1 MSDLALQLSG
11 LKLHFGRVAAL
22 DGLSLC
28 VRQGQLYGFLGRNG
42 AGKTTTM
49 RILMGVL
56 SAQEG
61 TVEVLGE
68 KVKKVPVWL
77 KQRIGYVSQDQYFY
91 PWMTARQLGRF
102 VSAFY
107 PTWDEAE
114 FTRLLAVLDIPPERR
129 SVELS
134 GGTRTKLALALALAP
149 RPPLLLLDEPT
160 SGLDPVARHEFNAL
174 VSSMVKERGTT
185 AFFSSHLVDEVEG
198 IAPHVGLIDKGRL
211 QVEADTATLLSS
223 ARKVVSA
230 EPLTMPEGFTRVRD
244 EVWTAAPDAW
254 AEVPWPEGVTVE
266 RVSLHDLF
274 LAYARTRSAA

>member
-1 MSDLALQLSG
+1 MSDIALQLSG
-11 LKLHFGRVAAL
+11 LTHRYGRVAAL
-22 DGLSLC
+22 DGLTLT

-56 SAQEG
+56 AAQEG

-68 KVKKVPVWL
+68 RVKKVSVSL
-77 KQRIGYVSQDQYFY
+77 KQRIGYVSQEQFFY
-91 PWMTARQLGRF
+91 PWMTAQQLGGF
-102 VSAFY
+102 VQAFY
-107 PTWDEAE
+107 PTWDQAE
-114 FTRLLAVLDIPPERR
+114 FVRLLAVLDIPPTRR

-149 RPPLLLLDEPT
+149 RLPLLLLDEPT
-160 SGLDPVARHEFNAL
+160 SGLDPVARFEFNAL

-198 IAPHVGLIDKGRL
+198 IATHVGLIDKGRL
-211 QVEADTATLLSS
+211 QVEADLPTLLSS
-223 ARKVVSA
+223 TRRVVSA
-230 EPLTMPEGFTRVRD
+230 LPFEPGPGFTRVRD
-244 EVWTAAPDAW
+244 DVWTAAPEAW
-254 AEVPWPEGVTVE
+254 TLLAGLEGVTFE